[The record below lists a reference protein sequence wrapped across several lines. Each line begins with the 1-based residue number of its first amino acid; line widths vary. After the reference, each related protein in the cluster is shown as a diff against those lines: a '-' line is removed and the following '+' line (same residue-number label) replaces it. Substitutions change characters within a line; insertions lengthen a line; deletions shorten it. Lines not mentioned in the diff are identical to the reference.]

1 MDYVVEDWLCRF
13 VAYHRSATVP
23 EQVVMSP
30 LDEVIDTLE
39 EGYTRANEIVET
51 ARSRYGEG
59 LVWIEIETLDRAGQW
74 NAVRR
79 FYPEGS

>member
-13 VAYHRSATVP
+13 VAYHRSATAP

-39 EGYTRANEIVET
+39 EGYARANEIVET

-59 LVWIEIETLDRAGQW
+59 LMWIEIETLDRAGQW